1 MLHYLD
7 LNERNIYLRGQE
19 EAGIN
24 LSNSKEILMKIGRK
38 NGKMFSLVG
47 LFLGLIVIT
56 GCVEQKDHVEKQ
68 PFTEIPK
75 GILVSEI
82 PESMDIIFSSIRYV
96 LDDVACLDENY
107 ELKNNFINDPQCN
120 RKIYNPDNGLASPR
134 QLFALD
140 METGNVIQITN
151 TECCFINGQVVD
163 TTTVMCNAACA
174 DTDNDGM
181 ITDRDK
187 TELYLLDLT
196 TGEMNCLTCECGL
209 DAINN
214 ADYSCVSKKIV
225 FSARK
230 GPDMSY
236 PHHIYTIDF
245 EKNVVELTDD
255 AEYMDFDCSWSE
267 DGSKIVF
274 NRLPSPW
281 LEKPSQVWM
290 MDSDGSNLEKITE
303 GGKNPNNEG
312 PQRGYPIGIDA
323 DPDLSPDN
331 KKIVF
336 SRLKT
341 GEENGLFG
349 IYELVTI
356 DVDTKEEHILDSS
369 YANMVPE
376 WKSRGILFVRQIG
389 ALDPTDL
396 KQSLYVYRNGEFV
409 ELEKFPYNV
418 FPIGA
423 YGGSWIERECA
434 HKFDWKWIL
443 LGMVHIFLCFRYL
456 PTCKCL

>member
-1 MLHYLD
+1 
-7 LNERNIYLRGQE
+7 
-19 EAGIN
+19 
-24 LSNSKEILMKIGRK
+24 
-38 NGKMFSLVG
+38 
-47 LFLGLIVIT
+47 
-56 GCVEQKDHVEKQ
+56 
-68 PFTEIPK
+68 
-75 GILVSEI
+75 
-82 PESMDIIFSSIRYV
+82 
-96 LDDVACLDENY
+96 
-107 ELKNNFINDPQCN
+107 
-120 RKIYNPDNGLASPR
+120 
-134 QLFALD
+134 
-140 METGNVIQITN
+140 
-151 TECCFINGQVVD
+151 
-163 TTTVMCNAACA
+163 
-174 DTDNDGM
+174 
-181 ITDRDK
+181 
-187 TELYLLDLT
+187 
-196 TGEMNCLTCECGL
+196 
-209 DAINN
+209 
-214 ADYSCVSKKIV
+214 
-225 FSARK
+225 
-230 GPDMSY
+230 
-236 PHHIYTIDF
+236 
-245 EKNVVELTDD
+245 
-255 AEYMDFDCSWSE
+255 
-267 DGSKIVF
+267 
-274 NRLPSPW
+274 
-281 LEKPSQVWM
+281 M

-434 HKFDWKWIL
+434 HKCDWKWIL
-443 LGMVHIFLCFRYL
+443 LGMVHILVCFRCL
-456 PTCKCL
+456 VTFCKCL

>member
-1 MLHYLD
+1 MK
-7 LNERNIYLRGQE
+7 RG
-19 EAGIN
+19 N
-24 LSNSKEILMKIGRK
+24 K
-38 NGKMFSLVG
+38 NVRMFSLAG
-47 LFLGLIVIT
+47 ILFLGLIVAT
-56 GCVEQKDHVEKQ
+56 GCVEEKDNQMEKQ
-68 PFTEIPK
+68 PPTEIPK

-107 ELKNNFINDPQCN
+107 ELKNNFLNDPLCN
-120 RKIYNPDNGLASPR
+120 KKIYDPDSGLASPR
-134 QLFALD
+134 QLFTLD
-140 METGNVIQITN
+140 VETGNVIQITN
-151 TECCFINGQVVD
+151 TECCFISGQVVD
-163 TTTVMCNAACA
+163 STTIMCNAAFT
-174 DTDNDGM
+174 DTDSDGI

-187 TELYLLDLT
+187 TELYFLDLT
-196 TGEMNCLTCECGL
+196 TGKMNCLTCECGL

-214 ADYSCVSKKIV
+214 PDYSCINKKIV

-230 GPDMSY
+230 GTDMSQ

-245 EKNVVELTDD
+245 EKNVIELTDD
-255 AEYMDFDCSWSE
+255 AEYMDFDCAWSE
-267 DGSKIVF
+267 DGLKIVF
-274 NRLPSPW
+274 NRLPLPW
-281 LEKPSQVWM
+281 LENPSQVWM
-290 MDSDGSNLEKITE
+290 MNADGNNLEKITD
-303 GGKNPNNEG
+303 GGKNPDNEG

-341 GEENGLFG
+341 GKENGLFG

-356 DVDTKEEHILDSS
+356 DVATKEEQILDSN

-389 ALDPTDL
+389 APNPTDL

-434 HKFDWKWIL
+434 HKFDLTWISFV
-443 LGMVHIFLCFRYL
+443 MVYMLVCFRCL
-456 PTCKCL
+456 ATFCKCL